1 MYRARDTQLHREVA
15 IKLLPEAATG
25 DAVSEARFERE
36 ARAIAR
42 VNHPNICAIYD
53 VGVDAGRRFLVMELL
68 DGETFQQSL
77 ARAPFTIPEL
87 LDHGIAL
94 ADALQTA
101 HARDIIH
108 RDLKPANIYLTTP
121 GQLKILDFGLARRPD
136 AADASTRAA
145 EDVITSKG
153 SAVGT
158 AAYMSPEQIRGE
170 SLDVRTDL
178 FSLGLV
184 LYEMATGRRAFSG
197 TTGAAVAAS
206 ILNDEVARP
215 SDVRAGLPVAVES
228 AILKALE
235 KDRDL
240 RYQSAADLKADL
252 RRVKRQLSAEVPV
265 RSDQNRV
272 AAPTP
277 VGAGTG
283 TLPAPSDHLSSSSDT
298 QLLTAILSRHR
309 FWTAVAGAAIVLVV
323 AAVAWRQLGNRVS
336 GSPMEPLTNL
346 QIQPLTLD
354 GMAELG
360 AVSPD
365 GRFLAY
371 QPYGQRAVRVR
382 QISGETDIPVV
393 AAGRFRRIFSLT
405 VTPDSNF
412 VDVVAVTEQATV
424 PEAWRVPLLGGNPRQ
439 ILRNVGSGIGWSPD
453 GRRMAFIRASDRAG
467 EMTVV
472 SADVDGANQKELTS
486 RRAPEAFY
494 GHLGGPA
501 GSPPGRPAWSPD
513 GGSIVLAGY
522 STEKRGFTD
531 FVFLHAQ
538 TGTIRRSFSISGVW
552 AELTWL
558 DEKRLLLVGSDT
570 RRQGASGVWVSDLEG
585 RHLTPVTREFG
596 FFGDLTA
603 TADRGTAV
611 VKKFTR
617 VSGIWTGVGSGQDAQ
632 LTVPVSPAGA
642 ALPSLDGRGGLTYT
656 LFTARG
662 VAAVYHLPQGSSTA
676 VQVVGAT
683 AVPFAGQFY
692 DVSSD
697 GRTIVYTDVD
707 PPHGLFKVRNDG
719 SDRVRIVESDAGL
732 PRLTPDGQTV
742 LFMRTIPGLYSVPVA
757 GGAIRTLSDRVIPT
771 TLNAGRRNPF
781 SISPDGKRLL
791 FGTDQPGV
799 VVLCELPACSNPQN
813 LRLRS
818 VEWAP
823 DGAGVAYVEGTTTI
837 MEQPLD
843 GGAPRQIAK
852 LDGNEPIINF
862 RWSPDGSRLATSRGS
877 YPNDMV
883 IIKGLR

>member
-1 MYRARDTQLHREVA
+1 MSVSTGSHLGRYEILGLLGSGGMGEVYRARDTQLHREVA

-36 ARAIAR
+36 ARAIAS

-68 DGETFQQSL
+68 HGETLQQRL

-265 RSDQNRV
+265 RSDQNR
-272 AAPTP
+272 AATTTP

-309 FWTAVAGAAIVLVV
+309 FWAAVTGAAIVLVV
-323 AAVAWRQLGNRVS
+323 AAVAWRQLGDRLS

-382 QISGETDIPVV
+382 QISGETDIPIV
-393 AAGRFRRIFSLT
+393 AAGRFSRIFSLT
-405 VTPDSNF
+405 VTPDNNF
-412 VDVVAVTEQATV
+412 VDVVAVTEQARV
-424 PEAWRVPLLGGNPRQ
+424 RDAWRVPLLGGNPRQ
-439 ILRNVGSGIGWSPD
+439 ILPQR
-453 GRRMAFIRASDRAG
+453 
-467 EMTVV
+467 
-472 SADVDGANQKELTS
+472 
-486 RRAPEAFY
+486 
-494 GHLGGPA
+494 
-501 GSPPGRPAWSPD
+501 
-513 GGSIVLAGY
+513 
-522 STEKRGFTD
+522 
-531 FVFLHAQ
+531 
-538 TGTIRRSFSISGVW
+538 
-552 AELTWL
+552 
-558 DEKRLLLVGSDT
+558 
-570 RRQGASGVWVSDLEG
+570 
-585 RHLTPVTREFG
+585 
-596 FFGDLTA
+596 
-603 TADRGTAV
+603 
-611 VKKFTR
+611 
-617 VSGIWTGVGSGQDAQ
+617 GVGDW
-632 LTVPVSPAGA
+632 L
-642 ALPSLDGRGGLTYT
+642 
-656 LFTARG
+656 
-662 VAAVYHLPQGSSTA
+662 
-676 VQVVGAT
+676 
-683 AVPFAGQFY
+683 
-692 DVSSD
+692 
-697 GRTIVYTDVD
+697 
-707 PPHGLFKVRNDG
+707 
-719 SDRVRIVESDAGL
+719 
-732 PRLTPDGQTV
+732 
-742 LFMRTIPGLYSVPVA
+742 VA
-757 GGAIRTLSDRVIPT
+757 GRSK
-771 TLNAGRRNPF
+771 
-781 SISPDGKRLL
+781 DGLHKSER
-791 FGTDQPGV
+791 
-799 VVLCELPACSNPQN
+799 
-813 LRLRS
+813 
-818 VEWAP
+818 
-823 DGAGVAYVEGTTTI
+823 
-837 MEQPLD
+837 
-843 GGAPRQIAK
+843 
-852 LDGNEPIINF
+852 
-862 RWSPDGSRLATSRGS
+862 
-877 YPNDMV
+877 
-883 IIKGLR
+883 